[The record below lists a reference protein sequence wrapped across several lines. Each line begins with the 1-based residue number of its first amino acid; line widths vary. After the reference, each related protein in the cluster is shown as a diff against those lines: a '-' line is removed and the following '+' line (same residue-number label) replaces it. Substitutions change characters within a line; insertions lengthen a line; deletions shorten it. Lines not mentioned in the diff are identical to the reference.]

1 MPSVGDKRAV
11 YSNHCTPQEFPADD
25 VVAATR
31 WFLDSDCGR
40 KLTGKYATDVFST
53 GAVTASVTSDGAL
66 VTLASPEFL
75 FLKNNASVNV
85 KVSLDDSTNYTI
97 LIAPGE
103 AIAFELDK
111 TVLTNA
117 NRIKILAASGSPN
130 VEYYIGY

>member
-1 MPSVGDKRAV
+1 MPSVDDQRAV
-11 YSNHCTPQEFPADD
+11 YSNHCTPQEFPADGLVD
-25 VVAATR
+25 ATR

-40 KLTGKYATDVFST
+40 KLTGKYATVEFTNGVLYDSK
-53 GAVTASVTSDGAL
+53 TSDGSL
-66 VTLASPEFL
+66 VTRADPEFL
-75 FLKNNASVNV
+75 FLKNNASANV

-111 TVLTNA
+111 AVLTNA
-117 NRIKILAASGSPN
+117 SRIKIAAVSGTPN